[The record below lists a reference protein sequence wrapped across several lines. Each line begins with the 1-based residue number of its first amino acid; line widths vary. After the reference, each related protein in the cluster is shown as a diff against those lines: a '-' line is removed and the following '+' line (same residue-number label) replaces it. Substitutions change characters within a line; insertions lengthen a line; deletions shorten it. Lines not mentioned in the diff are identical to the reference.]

1 MKKIIVINKLK
12 NIIIFSSH
20 SKFSTQKHIYIYI
33 PKKIYTFRPDNEE
46 YISHFYNNKYIYKS
60 LS

>member
-12 NIIIFSSH
+12 NIIIFLRILSFQHRS
-20 SKFSTQKHIYIYI
+20 IYIYI